1 MAGRKDYYKILN
13 LTEEDRKLPKDEF
26 KNKVKANY
34 RKLAVKF
41 HPDKNPGH
49 EEEFKEV
56 CEAYGVLSDENK
68 RKEYD
73 NPSSTN
79 FDGSGFANMNMDDIL
94 REFGFGNS
102 GFRGGFSDMFG
113 GSNARQEVK
122 RKGTSLR
129 VRVGITLEDCNNGC
143 EKKIKYR
150 CYVPCEKCNGTG
162 ADGEPSYE
170 RCKSCGGTG
179 QNFSQVGSWQRI
191 TICNDCGG
199 TGKKLSNPCK
209 ECNGK
214 AVKQSE
220 RQTTISIPKGAIGG
234 MQMVLSG
241 QGNAPVGGKGA
252 CGDLIVDLV
261 EKEHDI
267 FKRQENNIIFNLEIP
282 VIDAILGTE
291 RQINTIDDKKLLAKI
306 PSGVEDGYKIRFKGY
321 GLPIY
326 GTKSKGD
333 MIGIVRLK
341 IPKKIN
347 AEEAEMLNKL
357 KESENFND

>member
-1 MAGRKDYYKILN
+1 LRY
-13 LTEEDRKLPKDEF
+13 
-26 KNKVKANY
+26 
-34 RKLAVKF
+34 
-41 HPDKNPGH
+41 HPDRQGDKSEKEKKEA
-49 EEEFKEV
+49 EEKFKEV
-56 CEAYGVLSDENK
+56 SWAY
-68 RKEYD
+68 
-73 NPSSTN
+73 
-79 FDGSGFANMNMDDIL
+79 DIL
-94 REFGFGNS
+94 SNPEKKQRYDQFGITDDQQQMGGADFDPTEL
-102 GFRGGFSDMFG
+102 FKHFMGGFSDMFG

-241 QGNAPVGGKGA
+241 QGNAPVGGKGV

-261 EKEHDI
+261 EKEHNI

-291 RQINTIDDKKLLAKI
+291 RQINTIDGKKLLAKI

-357 KESENFND
+357 KESENFK